1 VEESGRVSSPKSGS
15 CEQIG
20 ALQAGIKAQENF
32 SAKRRTQATAWTWR
46 RRFVNLSSHELNHS
60 ELSVL
65 NKGLNFAISPSSI
78 PFDNLIC
85 CIEDSIKTLTDE
97 DKDQVRQDCAVILR
111 NAKPPKSNISK
122 EERLAIKNLRNNTN
136 LIILKADKGGATVIM
151 NKEDYITK
159 MNEHLSCGSYIKIP
173 KNPIKKIIKEVKK
186 TINSSNLDEKTKKR
200 LLPTNEI
207 TPRIYGLP
215 KIHKEGIP
223 LRPIVNTIGSPTYEL
238 AKYVAKILGPLVGH
252 TDSFIKDSK
261 DFINTIKN
269 EILKPN
275 DTLISFD
282 VVSLFTKIPLNE
294 AILLIQE
301 VADPVTTKL
310 AEVCLRSTFFSYQGE
325 FYEQTSGV
333 AMGSPLSPIVANLY
347 MESFE
352 KKAIDSYPLKPL
364 RWKRYVDDTN
374 VLWPH
379 GEEELNKFF
388 HHINNLSKDIK
399 FTMEREVN
407 DTIPFLDILINRKED
422 GKLGHSVYRKKT
434 HTENYLHASSHHH
447 PNQKLGILNTLSTR
461 AIRISDKEHL
471 EQEKNH
477 LHKVFKNIGYKEK
490 EIENAIRKALEKEN
504 NKPQQKNNQTPSLTA
519 YLPYIQGVTDKI
531 AKILNKKE
539 IKTSFKPLNTIKQ
552 NMRSV
557 KDKLDQ
563 HNFKGVYRIDCS
575 CGKCYIGETGRS
587 FNTRIKEHSA
597 DIKNERART
606 SALAEHSL
614 KTKHHIRLEDTR
626 ILAKEDH
633 LLKRRIREA
642 IEIIKNPDNLN
653 RDNGLEISDSWIPLI
668 RERKHY

>member
-1 VEESGRVSSPKSGS
+1 
-15 CEQIG
+15 
-20 ALQAGIKAQENF
+20 
-32 SAKRRTQATAWTWR
+32 
-46 RRFVNLSSHELNHS
+46 
-60 ELSVL
+60 
-65 NKGLNFAISPSSI
+65 
-78 PFDNLIC
+78 
-85 CIEDSIKTLTDE
+85 
-97 DKDQVRQDCAVILR
+97 
-111 NAKPPKSNISK
+111 
-122 EERLAIKNLRNNTN
+122 
-136 LIILKADKGGATVIM
+136 M
-151 NKEDYITK
+151 NQEDYITK
-159 MNEHLSCGSYIKIP
+159 MNEHLLCGSYIKIP
-173 KNPIKKIIKEVKK
+173 KNPIKKIIREVKK
-186 TINSSNLDEKTKKR
+186 AINNSNLDEKTKKR

-252 TDSFIKDSK
+252 TDSFIKDSN

-269 EILKPN
+269 EKMKPN

-282 VVSLFTKIPLNE
+282 VVSLFTKIPLND
-294 AILLIQE
+294 AILLVKE
-301 VADPVTTKL
+301 VVDPVTTKL
-310 AEVCLRSTFFSYQGE
+310 AEVCLHSTFFSYQGE

-364 RWKRYVDDTN
+364 RWKCYVDDTN

-379 GEEELNKFF
+379 GEEEINKFF
-388 HHINNLSKDIK
+388 HHINNISKDIK
-399 FTMEREVN
+399 FTMEREEN
-407 DTIPFLDILINRKED
+407 GTIPFLDILINRKED

-447 PNQKLGILNTLSTR
+447 PNQKLGILNTLSIR

-490 EIENAIRKALEKEN
+490 EIENAIKKALEKEKEN
-504 NKPQQKNNQTPSLTA
+504 NKPQQRNNQTPSLTA

-539 IKTSFKPLNTIKQ
+539 IKTSFRPLNTIKQ
-552 NMRSV
+552 KMRSV

-563 HNFKGVYRIDCS
+563 HNFKGVYRIECS

-597 DIKNERART
+597 DIKNERTRT

-614 KTKHHIRLEDTR
+614 TTKHHIRLEDTK

-653 RDNGLEISDSWIPLI
+653 RDNGLEISESWIPLI